1 MNNNQSYD
9 YIIAGAGASG
19 LSLLY
24 TLINTENCFADKQIL
39 VVDSTFTPK
48 ANKTW
53 CFWDENHPF
62 MPLTHKSWRHLTV
75 ASDGLEFHEKL
86 ANLNYHC
93 IKSEDYQNH
102 VLEIANSAPNVHL
115 LKSNINA
122 FDTLDHRGLVLTDKG
137 TYSADWIFQS
147 VLKPPG
153 FQHSVVDTSL
163 IQHFAGWEIQTDTS
177 CFEPDTALLMD
188 FDTQQNGGLTFFYLL
203 PFTEN
208 RALVEYTIFSG
219 QILEKYQY
227 ESAIENYLQKKMN
240 LGKHDYRVI
249 RKESGA
255 IPMEDRRSPGYYNE
269 RVLNLGIVGGVTK
282 PTTGYTF
289 TRSHAHSKEI
299 SDRLQRGKDP
309 VPYSGSSYRFRVY
322 DIMLLYLLE
331 HEADHSRKIF
341 HNLFKYNRIGKILRF
356 LDEKTTF
363 TEELEI
369 FSTLPYAPFFRA
381 IYHMKHRIFTGA

>member
-1 MNNNQSYD
+1 MINNQFYD

-24 TLINTENCFADKQIL
+24 TLLDTDDYFADKHIL
-39 VVDSTFTPK
+39 VIDSSFTPK
-48 ANKTW
+48 ADKTW

-62 MPLTHKSWRHLTV
+62 MPLTHKSWKHLTV
-75 ASDGLEFHEKL
+75 VSEGLEFDEL
-86 ANLNYHC
+86 LENVNYYC

-102 VLEIANSAPNVHL
+102 VLDKVHSATNVRL
-115 LKSNINA
+115 LESKIHA
-122 FDTLDHRGLVLTDKG
+122 FDTLNHLGLVHTDKG

-147 VLKPPG
+147 VLEPPG

-163 IQHFAGWEIQTDTS
+163 IQHFAGWEIQTESD
-177 CFEPDTALLMD
+177 CFDPGKALLMD

-203 PFTEN
+203 PFTES

-219 QILEKYQY
+219 QVLEKSQY
-227 ESAIENYLQKKMN
+227 HSAIEKYLQKRLN
-240 LGKHDYRVI
+240 LSKNQYQVI
-249 RKESGA
+249 RKEFGA

-269 RVLNLGIVGGVTK
+269 RVLNLGIAGGITK

-299 SDRLQRGKDP
+299 ARRLIRGKDP
-309 VPYSGSSYRFRVY
+309 VPYSGSPYRFRVY

-331 HEADHSRKIF
+331 HEAENSRKIF
-341 HNLFKYNRIGKILRF
+341 HDLFKYNRIGNILRF

-369 FSTLPYAPFFRA
+369 FSTLPYAPFFRS
-381 IYHMKHRIFTGA
+381 IYQMKHRIFTGA